1 MLLYRL
7 VDAVVTHL
15 DAALPAATQVGSA
28 MPRLVA
34 EIPAV
39 VLSLADAQPLGSGVG
54 GRPRGEVG
62 GALAVRAVIDLADP
76 VWRFADGEAVPLLSA
91 DRRTLQLPWGA
102 LVDADGGDA
111 GPLASGAVTLRRGAL
126 VYALVEAAPG
136 PNQVRV
142 ERSSG
147 IAVFGAA
154 LPATGSLGVEAFVG
168 RWEVETVRFTA
179 TLQAMLFAGGAAALE
194 LLSRQVADAMSPASV
209 AARVPGLSQ
218 VLPTGWSAMA
228 PPEQPRGNTLARTLA
243 WQCRYE
249 YEVPSIPTA
258 GGPIRGVAVALSP
271 RPGAAPEPFTVA
283 RS

>member
-15 DAALPAATQVGSA
+15 DARLPAATQVGST

-54 GRPRGEVG
+54 GRPRGEVR
-62 GALAVRAVIDLADP
+62 GALAVQAVIDLADP
-76 VWRFADGEAVPLLSA
+76 VWHFPDGESVPLLSA
-91 DRRTLQLPWGA
+91 DRRSLQLPWGA

-111 GPLASGAVTLRRGAL
+111 GPLAPESLTLRRGAL
-126 VYALVEAAPG
+126 RYALVEAAPG

-142 ERSSG
+142 DRASG
-147 IAVFGAA
+147 LAVFGAP
-154 LPATGSLGVEAFVG
+154 LPGSGSLSAEAFVG

-179 TLQAMLFAGGAAALE
+179 TLQATLFASGAAALE
-194 LLSRQVADAMSPASV
+194 LLSRQVADAMSPVSV
-209 AARVPGLSQ
+209 AAHLPGLSQ

-258 GGPIRGVAVALSP
+258 GGPIRGVAVVLTP

-283 RS
+283 RF